1 MPAVVFFGYR
11 VSSPDEPDRKAKA
24 KSVEPVPYLTML
36 DEVFIIDQ
44 GNNKIAKYVRGGDA
58 DAGVKSPVSVRVRNY
73 LVKSYPGAW
82 DEKVTDPERKILVV
96 GFRPKLLFQLMA
108 IEASM
113 PVNAKPLPLSAWLW
127 HQRFLDIGDAIRPKE
142 FEDQIS
148 IGDAVKRRRCTDA
161 AEAAKWDEAMKDWEQ
176 PGLNPQVDA
185 WVASV
190 LATQLGI
197 LIGG

>member
-24 KSVEPVPYLTML
+24 KSVEPVPYLAML
-36 DEVFIIDQ
+36 DDVFIIDQ
-44 GNNKIAKYVRGGDA
+44 GNNRIVQFVRQTE
-58 DAGVKSPVSVRVRNY
+58 GVKSPVSVRVRNY
-73 LVKSYPGAW
+73 LMKAYPGAW
-82 DEKVTDPERKILVV
+82 DEKVTSPERKLLVV
-96 GFRPKLLFQLMA
+96 GFDPKRLFQFMA

-113 PVNAKPLPLSAWLW
+113 PANAKPLPLSAWLW

-142 FEDQIS
+142 FADQIT
-148 IGDAVKRRRCTDA
+148 IGDAVKRRRCTEKSE
-161 AEAAKWDEAMKDWEQ
+161 AEKWDEMMKEWEQ
-176 PGLNPQVDA
+176 PGVSTQADA

-197 LIGG
+197 LSGG